1 MVDARARVEEDA
13 KKKKK
18 EKVIAFI
25 IRALPTKYKFY
36 RGFSVSRP
44 VKELNG
50 GGKKERKKG
59 RNIKKLGNIY
69 IYIRAN
75 MNIHALTRGMRNDE
89 KVVGLRTCFFSSNI
103 YIYTRI

>member
-1 MVDARARVEEDA
+1 MVDARPRVERC

-18 EKVIAFI
+18 ERKKKVIAFI

-50 GGKKERKKG
+50 EGGKRKERKKG
-59 RNIKKLGNIY
+59 RNIKKLGN
-69 IYIRAN
+69 
-75 MNIHALTRGMRNDE
+75 
-89 KVVGLRTCFFSSNI
+89 V
-103 YIYTRI
+103 YTREYEYSCVNARDA

>member
-1 MVDARARVEEDA
+1 MVDARARVEERC

-69 IYIRAN
+69 IYI
-75 MNIHALTRGMRNDE
+75 
-89 KVVGLRTCFFSSNI
+89 
-103 YIYTRI
+103 YTREYEYSCVNARDA

>member
-1 MVDARARVEEDA
+1 MQGWRKDA
-13 KKKKK
+13 KKKK

-25 IRALPTKYKFY
+25 IRALQTKYKFC

-69 IYIRAN
+69 IY
-75 MNIHALTRGMRNDE
+75 TREYEYSCVNARDA
-89 KVVGLRTCFFSSNI
+89 
-103 YIYTRI
+103 